1 MMSTIFAFVFIF
13 VIFGAIYFSGVYAAR
28 ESVRAIEE
36 RDLEGGE
43 WAIALI
49 PFLNCHLV
57 DRSLNGFGK
66 GSLIAIIAGF
76 VGMIISGIIALF
88 PVNAYLLIFAIVVR
102 YLSVFTLY
110 FTLSVVY
117 IKYIAA
123 FGTRRMFIIITLLF
137 PFFGA
142 FLIGNN
148 ARLWMAE
155 VKEAEK
161 EAQLKGQYGVTK

>member
-1 MMSTIFAFVFIF
+1 
-13 VIFGAIYFSGVYAAR
+13 
-28 ESVRAIEE
+28 
-36 RDLEGGE
+36 
-43 WAIALI
+43 
-49 PFLNCHLV
+49 
-57 DRSLNGFGK
+57 
-66 GSLIAIIAGF
+66 
-76 VGMIISGIIALF
+76 
-88 PVNAYLLIFAIVVR
+88 VNAYLLIFAIVVR
-102 YLSVFTLY
+102 YLSVFVLY

>member
-1 MMSTIFAFVFIF
+1 MGLTVSTIFAFVFIF

-43 WAIALI
+43 WAISLI

-76 VGMIISGIIALF
+76 VGMVISGIIALF

-102 YLSVFTLY
+102 YLSVFVLY

-117 IKYIAA
+117 IKYIPNKRLVTIAQ
-123 FGTRRMFIIITLLF
+123 I
-137 PFFGA
+137 
-142 FLIGNN
+142 LISPI
-148 ARLWMAE
+148 
-155 VKEAEK
+155 KK
-161 EAQLKGQYGVTK
+161 YDTKLTTATIAIK